1 MKTPQ
6 TLYFRDDGNIPNSGY
21 PALLYRGMAA
31 ENGQSLV
38 ETLEVLF
45 DQNDWPAQ
53 WRGGV
58 FDYHHFHS
66 TAHEVLGV
74 YDGAATLRLGGEQG
88 EDIEVSAGDV
98 IVLPAGTGHC
108 RISASNDFAVTAGYP
123 RDQTDW
129 DICRSGDNSPEVR
142 RRIKALARPAL
153 DPVSGDRGGVA
164 SDWI

>member
-1 MKTPQ
+1 MKKPQ
-6 TLYFRDDGNIPNSGY
+6 TLFFQDNGNIPNSRY
-21 PALLYRGMAA
+21 PTLLYRGLTADG
-31 ENGQSLV
+31 EQSLV
-38 ETLEVLF
+38 DTLENLF
-45 DQNDWPAQ
+45 GQNNWPAQ

-123 RDQTDW
+123 RGQGDW
-129 DICRSGDNSPEVR
+129 DICRSGDNTSAVYK
-142 RRIKALARPAL
+142 RIESLPRPAL
-153 DPVSGDRGGVA
+153 DPVAGKAGGVA
-164 SDWI
+164 SDWV

>member
-1 MKTPQ
+1 MKKPQ
-6 TLYFRDDGNIPNSGY
+6 TLFFQDNGNIPNSRY
-21 PALLYRGMAA
+21 PTLLYRGLTADG
-31 ENGQSLV
+31 EQSLV
-38 ETLEVLF
+38 DTLENLF
-45 DQNDWPAQ
+45 GQNNWPAQ

-123 RDQTDW
+123 RGQGDW
-129 DICRSGDNSPEVR
+129 DICRSGDNTSAVHK
-142 RRIKALARPAL
+142 RIESLPRPAL
-153 DPVSGDRGGVA
+153 DPVAGRTGGVA
-164 SDWI
+164 SDWV

>member
-1 MKTPQ
+1 MKKPQ
-6 TLYFRDDGNIPNSGY
+6 TLSFQDDGSIPNSRY
-21 PALLYRGMAA
+21 PALLYRGLTA
-31 ENGQSLV
+31 EHGRSLV
-38 ETLEVLF
+38 ETLEALF
-45 DQNDWPAQ
+45 EQNDWPVQ

-108 RISASNDFAVTAGYP
+108 RISASNDFALTAGYP
-123 RDQTDW
+123 RGQGDW
-129 DICRSGDNSPEVR
+129 DICRGGDNTPAIR
-142 RRIKALARPAL
+142 QRIEAVPRPAL
-153 DPVSGDRGGVA
+153 DPVAGDAGGVVD
-164 SDWI
+164 DWV

>member
-1 MKTPQ
+1 MKKPQ
-6 TLYFRDDGNIPNSGY
+6 TLFFQDDGNIPNSAY
-21 PALLYRGMAA
+21 PTLVYRAMIADSGQTLVDMFEALF
-31 ENGQSLV
+31 Q
-38 ETLEVLF
+38 
-45 DQNDWPAQ
+45 QNDWPVQ

-74 YDGAATLRLGGEQG
+74 YAGAATLRLGGERG

-123 RDQTDW
+123 RGQSDW
-129 DICRSGDNSPEVR
+129 DICRSGDNTPAVKA
-142 RRIKALARPAL
+142 RIASLSRPAL
-153 DPVSGDRGGVA
+153 DPVAGEAGGVA
-164 SDWI
+164 SDWR

>member
-1 MKTPQ
+1 MKKPQ
-6 TLYFRDDGNIPNSGY
+6 TLLFQEDGRIPNSRY
-21 PALLYRGMAA
+21 PVLLYRAITPEDGLSMVA
-31 ENGQSLV
+31 
-38 ETLEVLF
+38 TLEALF
-45 DQNDWPAQ
+45 ERNGWPVQ

-108 RISASNDFAVTAGYP
+108 RISASHDFAVTAGYP
-123 RDQTDW
+123 RGQGDW
-129 DICRSGDNSPEVR
+129 DICRSGDDTPAVR
-142 RRIKALARPAL
+142 QRIASLPRPTL
-153 DPVSGDRGGVA
+153 DPVAGEAAGVA
-164 SDWI
+164 RDWV